1 MLTLVGGQVESLWD
15 EVLPVEVRE
24 LPDDLARLDGV
35 LSDSLLLF
43 PIAQAWEQPALGRG
57 RPSISMAM
65 FVRLMVVKHRTG
77 WGYETLV
84 REVSDS
90 LHLRRFCLIAIDQ
103 RVPDESTV
111 RKLARRLGA
120 SVVQEITRMVIEKA
134 QRETR
139 FTARA
144 ARIDST
150 VVEAD
155 IRYPSDAMLA
165 LQGARA
171 LARTGK
177 KLQRLIAGKVR
188 VRDRSRSIG
197 KTVRAISKTLAR
209 RTGEAKA
216 QVMNLN
222 EQAGR
227 LIARS
232 AREAKRLAVAA
243 RASARGRGASAKL
256 RAATKLA
263 ELADRC
269 EKVAEQIDRRVRG
282 QKITGR
288 LVSIADPDARP
299 IRKGK
304 LGKPTEF
311 GYVAQIC
318 EVTENTRK
326 GARGFILPA
335 GHELGNPAENTLLPQ
350 TAAELD
356 EAGIHPREIILD
368 GGFQPGPTKDAFPD
382 LAEHQIQISGRHEPG
397 SRRTRKRRARYR
409 TGIEG
414 RISHLKRRYGLRRS
428 RLKGHDGMQTWT
440 GWAILAYDLDTS
452 PSEPT
457 ETLPGAHSTRAT
469 IHKPDS
475 AASIPMRPLRSRPFI
490 RGK

>member
-1 MLTLVGGQVESLWD
+1 MLTLCGGQVESLWD

-24 LPDDLARLDGV
+24 LPDDLARLDRV
-35 LSDSLLLF
+35 LSDGALLI
-43 PIAQAWEQPALGRG
+43 PVAEAWKLDALERG
-57 RPSISMAM
+57 RPSIPIAT
-65 FVRLMVVKHRTG
+65 FVRLMVVKQRTG

-90 LHLRRFCLIAIDQ
+90 LHLRRFCLIGIDQ

-111 RKLARRLGA
+111 RKLARRVGPE
-120 SVVQEITRMVIEKA
+120 VVAEITRMVIEKA
-134 QRETR
+134 TRETR
-139 FTARA
+139 FTARVV
-144 ARIDST
+144 RVDST

-171 LARTGK
+171 LTREGG
-177 KLQRLIAGKVR
+177 KLQKLIGATTR

-216 QVMNLN
+216 QVMALN
-222 EQAGR
+222 EQAGL

-232 AREAKRLAVAA
+232 AKEAIRLAAAA
-243 RASARGRGASAKL
+243 RAAARGRGAEAKL
-256 RAATKLA
+256 HAAAKLE
-263 ELADRC
+263 ELASRC
-269 EKVAEQIDRRVRG
+269 RTVAEQIDRRVRG
-282 QKITGR
+282 QKITDR
-288 LVSIADPDARP
+288 LVSISDPDARP

-304 LGKPTEF
+304 LGRPTEF

-318 EVTENTRK
+318 EVTENTRR

-335 GHELGNPAENTLLPQ
+335 GHAPGNPAENTLLPQ
-350 TAAELD
+350 TAAELQR
-356 EAGIHPREIILD
+356 AGIRPQEIVAD
-368 GGFQPGPTKDAFPD
+368 GGFQPGPSRDAFPD
-382 LAEHQIQISGRHEPG
+382 LTDEQIHISGRHEPG

-428 RLKGHDGMQTWT
+428 RLKGDDGMQIWT
-440 GWAILAYDLDTS
+440 GWAILAYDLDT
-452 PSEPT
+452 
-457 ETLPGAHSTRAT
+457 LAIRTR
-469 IHKPDS
+469 
-475 AASIPMRPLRSRPFI
+475 
-490 RGK
+490 

>member
-1 MLTLVGGQVESLWD
+1 MLTLVGGQVECLWD

-24 LPDDLARLDGV
+24 LPDDLAGLDRV
-35 LSDSLLLF
+35 LSDPILLF
-43 PIAQAWEQPALGRG
+43 PIAQAWEAGARERG
-57 RPSISMAM
+57 RPSIAIAT
-65 FVRLMVVKHRTG
+65 FVRLMVIKQRTG

-90 LHLRRFCLIAIDQ
+90 LHLRRFCLFGIDQ

-120 SVVQEITRMVIEKA
+120 EVVQEITRMVIEKA

-139 FTARA
+139 FIARA

-155 IRYPSDAMLA
+155 IRYPSDAVLA
-165 LQGARA
+165 LQGART
-171 LARTGK
+171 LAREGR
-177 KLQRLIAGKVR
+177 KLQKLVGGKVR

-197 KTVRAISKTLAR
+197 KAVRAISKTLAR

-216 QVMNLN
+216 QVMKLN
-222 EQAGR
+222 QQAGR

-232 AREAKRLAVAA
+232 AREAQRLAAAA
-243 RASARGRGASAKL
+243 RSSARGRGARSKL
-256 RAATKLA
+256 RAAERLE
-263 ELADRC
+263 ELASRC
-269 EKVAEQIDRRVRG
+269 GKVAEQVDRRVRG
-282 QKITGR
+282 VKITGR

-318 EVTENTRK
+318 EVTENTRR

-335 GHELGNPAENTLLPQ
+335 GHELGNSAENKLLAQ

-356 EAGIHPREIILD
+356 RAGIRPREIVAD
-368 GGFQPGPTKDAFPD
+368 GGFMPAPTKDAFPE
-382 LAEHQIQISGRHEPG
+382 LTQEQIHVSGRHEPG

-409 TGIEG
+409 TGVEG
-414 RISHLKRRYGLRRS
+414 RISHLKRGYGLRRS
-428 RLKGHDGMQTWT
+428 RLKGDDGMQIWT
-440 GWAILAYDLDTS
+440 GWAILAYDLDT
-452 PSEPT
+452 
-457 ETLPGAHSTRAT
+457 LAIRTR
-469 IHKPDS
+469 
-475 AASIPMRPLRSRPFI
+475 
-490 RGK
+490 

>member
-24 LPDDLARLDGV
+24 LPDDLARLDQV

-43 PIAQAWEQPALGRG
+43 PIAQAWEQDARERG
-57 RPSISMAM
+57 RPSIAIAT
-65 FVRLMVVKHRTG
+65 FVRLMVIKQRTG

-103 RVPDESTV
+103 RMPDESTV

-120 SVVQEITRMVIEKA
+120 GVVQEITRMVIEKA

-139 FTARA
+139 FIARV

-171 LARTGK
+171 LAREGRKLSKLIGGK
-177 KLQRLIAGKVR
+177 ARM
-188 VRDRSRSIG
+188 RDRSRSIG

-209 RTGEAKA
+209 RTGEAKR
-216 QVMNLN
+216 QVMALN

-232 AREAKRLAVAA
+232 VREAERLAVTA
-243 RASARGRGASAKL
+243 RASARGRGAKVKL
-256 RAATKLA
+256 RAAEKLE
-263 ELADRC
+263 ELASRC
-269 EKVAEQIDRRVRG
+269 RKVAEQIDRRARG
-282 QKITGR
+282 LKISDR

-335 GHELGNPAENTLLPQ
+335 GHELGNPAENKLLPQ
-350 TAAELD
+350 TATELNR
-356 EAGIHPREIILD
+356 AGIHPREIVAD
-368 GGFQPGPTKDAFPD
+368 GGFLPGPTKDVFPE
-382 LAEHQIQISGRHEPG
+382 LADEQIHLANQHEPG

-414 RISHLKRRYGLRRS
+414 RISHLKRRYGLSRS
-428 RLKGHDGMQTWT
+428 RLKGDDGMQIWT
-440 GWAILAYDLDTS
+440 GWAILAYDLDT
-452 PSEPT
+452 
-457 ETLPGAHSTRAT
+457 LAIRTR
-469 IHKPDS
+469 
-475 AASIPMRPLRSRPFI
+475 
-490 RGK
+490 

>member
-1 MLTLVGGQVESLWD
+1 MLTLCGGQVECLWD
-15 EVLPVEVRE
+15 EVLPIEVRE
-24 LPDDLARLDGV
+24 LPDDLAGLDRV
-35 LSDSLLLF
+35 LSDHLLLF
-43 PIAQAWEQPALGRG
+43 PIAQAWDEDARERG
-57 RPSISMAM
+57 RPSISMEM
-65 FVRLMVVKHRTG
+65 FVRLMVIKQRTG

-103 RVPDESTV
+103 RIPDESTV

-120 SVVQEITRMVIEKA
+120 SVIQEITRMVIEKA

-139 FTARA
+139 FRGRA
-144 ARIDST
+144 VRVDST

-155 IRYPSDAMLA
+155 IRYPSDAVLA
-165 LQGARA
+165 LQGART
-171 LARTGK
+171 LAREGR
-177 KLQRLIAGKVR
+177 KLSKLIGGNVR

-197 KTVRAISKTLAR
+197 KAVRAISRTLAR

-216 QVMNLN
+216 QVMALN

-232 AREAKRLAVAA
+232 AREAKRLAGAA
-243 RASARGRGASAKL
+243 RASARGRGARAKI
-256 RAATKLA
+256 RAAKQLE
-263 ELADRC
+263 ELASRC
-269 EKVAEQIDRRVRG
+269 GKVAEQIDRRVRG
-282 QKITGR
+282 LKITDR

-318 EVTENTRK
+318 EITENTRK
-326 GARGFILPA
+326 GARGLILPA
-335 GHELGNPAENTLLPQ
+335 GHELGNPAENTLLAP
-350 TAAELD
+350 TVAEL
-356 EAGIHPREIILD
+356 ERVGIRPREIVAD

-382 LAEHQIQISGRHEPG
+382 LDEQQIQISGRHEPG

-414 RISHLKRRYGLRRS
+414 RISHLKRSYGLRRS
-428 RLKGHDGMQTWT
+428 RLKGDDGMKIWT
-440 GWAILAYDLDTS
+440 GWAILAYDLDT
-452 PSEPT
+452 
-457 ETLPGAHSTRAT
+457 LAIRTR
-469 IHKPDS
+469 
-475 AASIPMRPLRSRPFI
+475 
-490 RGK
+490 

>member
-1 MLTLVGGQVESLWD
+1 MLTLVGEQVESLWD

-24 LPDDLARLDGV
+24 LPDELARLDRV

-43 PIAQAWEQPALGRG
+43 PIAQMWEEGARERG
-57 RPSISMAM
+57 RPSISMAT
-65 FVRLMVVKHRTG
+65 FVRLMVVKQRTG

-111 RKLARRLGA
+111 RKLARKLGA
-120 SVVQEITRMVIEKA
+120 GVVQEITRMVIEKA

-139 FTARA
+139 FIARA

-155 IRYPSDAMLA
+155 IRYPSDAVLA
-165 LQGARA
+165 LQGVRA
-171 LARTGK
+171 LAREGRKLSKVIGGK
-177 KLQRLIAGKVR
+177 AR
-188 VRDRSRSIG
+188 VRDRSRSAG
-197 KTVRAISKTLAR
+197 RAVRAISKTLAR
-209 RTGEAKA
+209 RIGEAKA
-216 QVMNLN
+216 QVMKLN

-232 AREAKRLAVAA
+232 AREAKRLAAAA
-243 RASARGRGASAKL
+243 RASARGRGARAKL
-256 RAATKLA
+256 RAAKRLE
-263 ELADRC
+263 ELASRC
-269 EKVAEQIDRRVRG
+269 RKVADQIDRRVRG
-282 QKITGR
+282 LKITDR

-318 EVTENTRK
+318 EITENTRK
-326 GARGFILPA
+326 GARGLILPA
-335 GHELGNPAENTLLPQ
+335 GHELGNPAENKLLTQ

-356 EAGIHPREIILD
+356 RAGIRPREIVAD
-368 GGFQPGPTKDAFPD
+368 GGFMPGPTKHAFPD
-382 LAEHQIQISGRHEPG
+382 LTDEQIQVSGRHEPG

-428 RLKGHDGMQTWT
+428 RLKGDDGMQIWT
-440 GWAILAYDLDTS
+440 GWAILAYDLDT
-452 PSEPT
+452 
-457 ETLPGAHSTRAT
+457 LAIRTR
-469 IHKPDS
+469 
-475 AASIPMRPLRSRPFI
+475 
-490 RGK
+490 